1 MNDLI
6 GSPYPVRRNARG
18 TNGDRLRPGQQ
29 GTAHVK
35 LKMAKNS
42 LFAILLRSPWWISFV
57 VVLFIAL
64 GSSALLPNRYVVFGL
79 MGAIP
84 FFAIGVIAAYRQLR
98 APSQKHV
105 AQTLVQAAA
114 MPWREFGE
122 ALEQA
127 FAAQGYQVSRINNTA
142 ADLELRKAGQT
153 TLVAARRWKAGSH
166 GVEPLRALDRERQSK
181 DASHCVYVTLTA
193 LSDSSR
199 RFAERQKIELVHD
212 QALVQLLGR
221 RPPR

>member
-1 MNDLI
+1 M
-6 GSPYPVRRNARG
+6 
-18 TNGDRLRPGQQ
+18 
-29 GTAHVK
+29 K

-57 VVLFIAL
+57 VVLVFAL
-64 GSSALLPNRYVVFGL
+64 GSSALLPPQYVVFGL

-84 FFAIGVIAAYRQLR
+84 FFVIGVIAAYRQFR

-105 AQTLVQAAA
+105 EQTLQQAAA
-114 MPWREFGE
+114 MPWRAFSE

-127 FAAQGYQVSRINNTA
+127 FTAQGYQVSRINNAA

-153 TLVAARRWKAGSH
+153 TLVAAKRWKAGSH
-166 GVEPLRALDRERQSK
+166 GVEPLRALDRERQSQ

-193 LSDSSR
+193 LNDTSR
-199 RFAERQKIELVHD
+199 RFAEKQKIELVHD
-212 QALVQLLGR
+212 QALVQLLGK
-221 RPPR
+221 RPRH